1 MQSTVS
7 YDEIKL
13 RFCKVMLRL
22 YEGVRVSVYGGRKRK
37 HLEEKNQDPRT
48 KNQDPNKKNRI
59 KKKEFKS
66 KRAKSTKKKKWELNR
81 YCSDFPFYNRN
92 ILLSPYSVFFL
103 PLSLS
108 CLDLVSWI
116 FFLFHKCHF
125 LRQHFPSNARAHY
138 INSPWPGLYFRNS
151 DERRTFEYRCAN

>member
-1 MQSTVS
+1 MGFMQSTVS
-7 YDEIKL
+7 YDGIKL
-13 RFCKVMLRL
+13 RFCKVILRL
-22 YEGVRVSVYGGRKRK
+22 YEGVRVSVYGERKRK

-92 ILLSPYSVFFL
+92 ILLFSLFRFL
-103 PLSLS
+103 SS
-108 CLDLVSWI
+108 AFS
-116 FFLFHKCHF
+116 
-125 LRQHFPSNARAHY
+125 
-138 INSPWPGLYFRNS
+138 
-151 DERRTFEYRCAN
+151 